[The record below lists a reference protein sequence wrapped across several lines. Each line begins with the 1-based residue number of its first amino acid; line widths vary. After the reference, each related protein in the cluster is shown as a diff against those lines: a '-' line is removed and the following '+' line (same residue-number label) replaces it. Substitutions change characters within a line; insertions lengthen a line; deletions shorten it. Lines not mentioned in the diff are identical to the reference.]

1 MSDRGRVI
9 ASLWALLAIS
19 LGAAV
24 TTAAG
29 QESASAPASPAEPK
43 LSPRVSEVIRSELP
57 RYVSYVPPSE
67 TEIAAELETW
77 TAEMKDD
84 TLHLPKMTVREV
96 VKAPVTS
103 TDWFTNRGRMD
114 YALKRFP
121 GTRIGNIFGLNN
133 PWAWA
138 RLTEDIE
145 AERHEALKERGN
157 SVLRIENTAEDRENK
172 KLLDAAL
179 SYSGRPPP

>member
-1 MSDRGRVI
+1 MSDRCRGIV
-9 ASLWALLAIS
+9 SLLGLLAVL
-19 LGAAV
+19 LGTG

-67 TEIAAELETW
+67 AEIAAELETW

-172 KLLDAAL
+172 NCWM
-179 SYSGRPPP
+179 RP